1 MHGVSRCHIAQ
12 YKLSSSLRTVAAENM
27 KKEGKYLLHE
37 YGGVSDPDWLMTRA
51 RNSSIRPAEKKRDTK
66 TYQQHYLDVS
76 REHINILKEMY
87 KYEIFLFDYPETPFV
102 DFENS

>member
-1 MHGVSRCHIAQ
+1 
-12 YKLSSSLRTVAAENM
+12 M
-27 KKEGKYLLHE
+27 KKEGVYLLHK

-51 RNSSIRPAEKKRDTK
+51 RNSSIRPAEKKHDTK